1 MHTQVFF
8 CILNKRLYQMFYI
21 VESQGQVDL
30 LKRLGSKGGYV
41 EVISS
46 NDNYHPLLTN
56 TVAVYL
62 RPLNHPEGYIIP
74 ISHDEGLSLSKNCVY
89 DILRQYTTLY
99 TFDKKQFM
107 YHFVLPN
114 VTDISL
120 LYSMTRYTRLELPRS
135 NSTCN
140 WYYNR
145 FHEFKEIN
153 SIIPISKLFEKCE
166 DNYKAIECI
175 LQYAIPNGFDFYNK
189 TATSVF
195 FMIERAGLRITYQ
208 SFLELFKPSNPVYS
222 IDNNIIYTSYNLYN
236 TTSRPTNA
244 FNSVNFAAIPKTP
257 EFRKAIIAQNDVFAE
272 FDFDGYHLRLL
283 CEQIGYELTDES
295 AHVQLA
301 RLYFGK
307 DEIAE
312 DEYAKA
318 KQINFHAIYGKIP
331 PEYAFLEIFDK
342 IQNYINGL
350 WKQFQEQGYVEDP
363 ISGRRFTKDLPD
375 MHPQKLMN
383 YMMQSLETSRNIVIL
398 KDVLEFL
405 QHKKSNIALYTY
417 DAILIDFNKE
427 DGRDTLESLEKIL
440 NQGGKYPTKFKFS
453 KNLVF

>member
-1 MHTQVFF
+1 
-8 CILNKRLYQMFYI
+8 MFYI
-21 VESQGQVDL
+21 VESQGQIDL
-30 LKRLGSKGGYV
+30 LKDLGKKGGYV

-46 NDNYHPLLTN
+46 NDNYHPLLTT
-56 TVAVYL
+56 TVAIYI

-74 ISHDEGLSLSKNCVY
+74 ISHDEGLNLSKDCVSGV
-89 DILRQYTTLY
+89 LKEYTTLY
-99 TFDKKQFM
+99 TFDKKELM

-114 VTDISL
+114 VIDLSL
-120 LYSMTRYTRLELPRS
+120 LYSMTSYNRLELPRS

-145 FHEFKEIN
+145 FHEFKDIN
-153 SIIPISKLFEKCE
+153 TIIPISKLFEKCE
-166 DNYKAIECI
+166 ENYKSVEKI
-175 LQYAIPNGFDFYNK
+175 LDIAIPNGFDFYNK

-208 SFLELFKPSNPVYS
+208 SFLELFKPNNPAYS

-244 FNSVNFAAIPKTP
+244 FNSVNFAAIPKAP
-257 EFRKAIIAQNDVFAE
+257 EFRKAIIPQNDYFVE
-272 FDFDGYHLRLL
+272 MDFDGYHLRLL

-312 DEYAKA
+312 EEYAKA

-342 IQNYINGL
+342 IQKYIDGL
-350 WKQFQEQGYVEDP
+350 WNQFKEQGYVEDP
-363 ISGRRFTKDLPD
+363 ISGKRFTKDLPD

-383 YMMQSLETSRNIVIL
+383 YMMQSLETSRNILIL
-398 KDVLEFL
+398 KDVLMFL
-405 QHKKSNIALYTY
+405 QNKKSNLALYTY
-417 DAILIDFNKE
+417 DAMLIDFAKE
-427 DGRDTLESLEKIL
+427 DEKSTLEELDLIL
-440 NQGGKYPTKFKFS
+440 SQKGKYPIKVKYGNS
-453 KNLVF
+453 LNL